1 MNKKILLSAIAV
13 VAAALVLLTA
23 FGVMFGIWWATR
35 PDPEEGAKTITVEVL
50 HKDGTVNSYTINTDA
65 ETLAEAMNEKN
76 LLGQDFD
83 GMYYTV
89 DGETTDYNADQSWW
103 KLLKNG
109 EDPGEGANTVFI
121 GDGDCFRWEYT
132 IGWG

>member
-1 MNKKILLSAIAV
+1 MSKKILTSVIAIVAAV
-13 VAAALVLLTA
+13 VALLAAA
-23 FGVMFGIWWATR
+23 GIMLGIYLATR
-35 PDPEEGAKTITVEVL
+35 PDPQEGAKTITVEVL

-76 LLGQDFD
+76 LLGEDFN
-83 GMYYTV
+83 GLYYTI
-89 DGETTDYNADQSWW
+89 DGETTDYSVDESWW

-109 EDPGEGANTVFI
+109 QDPNEGANTVVI
-121 GDGDCFRWEYT
+121 ADGDVFRWEYT